1 LDNFKCVN
9 DEYGHKVG
17 DQVLQELSSRMQGT
31 LRESDTV
38 ARMGGDEFVIIL
50 DSIRNKMDVSKIT
63 EKLLN
68 NIYLPIQLGEHSIQI
83 TASVGISIAEKRNLP
98 NLDLLKNS
106 DAAMYQAK
114 DSGKNNFKFFD
125 SEELSDI

>member
-1 LDNFKCVN
+1 
-9 DEYGHKVG
+9 
-17 DQVLQELSSRMQGT
+17 MQGT

-98 NLDLLKNS
+98 DLDLLKNS

-114 DSGKNNFKFFD
+114 GSGKNNYRFFD
-125 SEELSDI
+125 PEELSDI